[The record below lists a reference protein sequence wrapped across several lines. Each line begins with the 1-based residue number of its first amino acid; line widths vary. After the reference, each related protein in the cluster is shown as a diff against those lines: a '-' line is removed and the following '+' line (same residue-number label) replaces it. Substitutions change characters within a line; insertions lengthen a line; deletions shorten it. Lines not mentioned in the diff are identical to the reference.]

1 MRYYCIVSIEDR
13 AELAYSQGITMNRQ
27 PAGRTQRTLPITART
42 KIC

>member
-27 PAGRTQRTLPITART
+27 PAGRTLPITART